1 MKRKKVEA
9 GKTYVGVV
17 EDNQDPKREGRVKV
31 RVVDVF
37 ENVPVEDIPWATPWK
52 DLSGSQFALPE
63 KGKVVVVVFEQ
74 ADEYKPEYIFTDHFN
89 VNLENKLKGLS
100 DSDYLS
106 MKSLIFDHKTQIFSN
121 DTEGLKLDHKFNNI
135 NIKENSINLNLKDNN
150 MSVNIGDSA
159 SNQQVILGTNF
170 FKWFDEFVD
179 QLMTQPYLGVIPNP
193 TFIKTLLRYK
203 AEKSSKFLSHHVNVV
218 DNNQVSTVKSETRQ
232 SESQVGDTWNST
244 KEENTITTTTGED
257 YSPTEGE
264 KKPYDDTY
272 KAPPAE
278 AGLTTDVKPE
288 PTVDK
293 LPDPTTTQS
302 NKDIDRIVKFLQ
314 KKQYKIFEENWI
326 LNIVAFRS
334 TDSQVSNVFDD
345 ELHVFYKNGSGNWE
359 INKYQITTVPG
370 LVPKTEYLP
379 NNVAVLRL
387 GQYVDQLKM
396 GLHQNDPNH
405 KSLIFDNCAIHKN
418 NNTKKF
424 DFTSPSEIGPFP
436 ISIHRTSE
444 VSSAEYVFNYSEGDQ
459 VFKFTNQFDQFM
471 TICQKQIDE
480 GKRDR
485 FSYTLCS
492 KREFD
497 ETIVIS
503 QDEVKVNQFEK
514 YLPKPKQQKIV
525 EEKVEKLKE
534 TKGTDKSND
543 IKDKITKEKESYK
556 LYKQI
561 VLGIQ
566 KIYRLKDNY
575 DNGRPAFSDFK
586 GTFNDDEDGAI
597 KRLREI
603 LGLVTTNKDKTW
615 YGKLSISKLT
625 GEQKS
630 LFISEF
636 KDLVTATKN
645 GDNTIN
651 FLLPSR
657 YDWGEGLDVSGSDYV
672 KITPD
677 F

>member
-1 MKRKKVEA
+1 MKKKVEA

-52 DLSGSQFALPE
+52 DLAGGQFALPE

-106 MKSLIFDHKTQIFSN
+106 MKSLIFDHKTQVFSN

-170 FKWFDEFVD
+170 FTWFDEFVD
-179 QLMTQPYLGVIPNP
+179 QLMTQPYLGVVPNP
-193 TFIKTLLRYK
+193 AFIKTLLRYK

-218 DNNQVSTVKSETRQ
+218 DNNQVSTVKGETRQ

-278 AGLTTDVKPE
+278 VGVTTDVKPE

-293 LPDPTTTQS
+293 LPDPTTIKS
-302 NKDIDRIVKFLQ
+302 NKDIDRIVNFLQ
-314 KKQYKIFEENWI
+314 KKQYKIFQDNWV

-334 TDSQVSNVFDD
+334 TDGPISNVFDD

-359 INKYQITTVPG
+359 LNKYQITTVPG
-370 LVPKTEYLP
+370 LIPKTEFLP

-405 KSLIFDNCAIHKN
+405 KSLIFENCAIHRN
-418 NNTKKF
+418 NNNKKF
-424 DFTSPSEIGPFP
+424 DFTSPSEIGSFP
-436 ISIHRTSE
+436 ISIHRTTE
-444 VSSAEYVFNYSEGDQ
+444 VASAEYVFNYSEGDQ

-471 TICQKQIDE
+471 TLCQKQIDE
-480 GKRDR
+480 GKKDR

-492 KREFD
+492 KREYD
-497 ETIVIS
+497 ETITVAPDDI
-503 QDEVKVNQFEK
+503 KINQFEK
-514 YLPKPKQQKIV
+514 YLPKPKQQKAAV
-525 EEKVEKLKE
+525 ESKIESVKDKVPEK
-534 TKGTDKSND
+534 TND

-561 VLGIQ
+561 ALGIQ
-566 KIYRLKDNY
+566 KIYKLKDNY
-575 DNGRPAFSDFK
+575 DSGKPAFSDFK
-586 GTFNDDEDGAI
+586 GSFNDDEDGAI

-603 LGLVTTNKDKTW
+603 CALVPTNKDKSW

-625 GEQKS
+625 GEHKTFFTTQ
-630 LFISEF
+630 F
-636 KDLVTATKN
+636 KDLVSATKN
-645 GDNTIN
+645 GDNSLN

>member
-1 MKRKKVEA
+1 MKKKVEA

-52 DLSGSQFALPE
+52 DLAGGQFALPE

-106 MKSLIFDHKTQIFSN
+106 MKSLIFDHKTQVFSN

-170 FKWFDEFVD
+170 FTWFDEFVD
-179 QLMTQPYLGVIPNP
+179 QLMTQPYLGVVPNP
-193 TFIKTLLRYK
+193 AFIKTLLRYK

-218 DNNQVSTVKSETRQ
+218 DNNQVSTVKGETRQ

-278 AGLTTDVKPE
+278 VGVTTDVKPE

-293 LPDPTTTQS
+293 LPDPTTIKS
-302 NKDIDRIVKFLQ
+302 NKDIDRIVNFLQ
-314 KKQYKIFEENWI
+314 KKQYKIFQDNWV

-334 TDSQVSNVFDD
+334 TDGPISNVFDD

-359 INKYQITTVPG
+359 LNKYQITTVPG
-370 LVPKTEYLP
+370 LIPKTEFLP

-405 KSLIFDNCAIHKN
+405 KSLIFENCAIHRN
-418 NNTKKF
+418 NNNKKF
-424 DFTSPSEIGPFP
+424 DFTSPSEIGSFP
-436 ISIHRTSE
+436 ISIHRTTE
-444 VSSAEYVFNYSEGDQ
+444 VASAEYVFNYSEGDQ

-471 TICQKQIDE
+471 TLCQKQIDE
-480 GKRDR
+480 GKKDR

-492 KREFD
+492 KREYD
-497 ETIVIS
+497 ETITVAPDDI
-503 QDEVKVNQFEK
+503 KINQFEK
-514 YLPKPKQQKIV
+514 YLPKPKQQKVIESKIESV
-525 EEKVEKLKE
+525 KDTKITEK
-534 TKGTDKSND
+534 TND
-543 IKDKITKEKESYK
+543 IKDKISKEKESYK

-561 VLGIQ
+561 ALGIQ
-566 KIYRLKDNY
+566 KIYKLKDNY
-575 DNGRPAFSDFK
+575 DSGKPAFSDFK
-586 GTFNDDEDGAI
+586 GSFNDDEDGAI

-603 LGLVTTNKDKTW
+603 CALVPTNKDKSW

-625 GEQKS
+625 GEHKS
-630 LFISEF
+630 FFTSQF
-636 KDLVTATKN
+636 RDLVSATKN
-645 GDNTIN
+645 GENSLN